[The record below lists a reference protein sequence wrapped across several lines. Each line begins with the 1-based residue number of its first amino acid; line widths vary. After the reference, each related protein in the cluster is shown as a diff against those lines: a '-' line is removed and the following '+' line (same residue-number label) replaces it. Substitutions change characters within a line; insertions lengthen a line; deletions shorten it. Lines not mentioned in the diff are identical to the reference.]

1 MQLSLRFRKT
11 SGWGR
16 KSSLLWLEGYTA
28 KVILIPLQSLIP
40 RFLKTPV
47 NRRAALG
54 APGCPEG
61 SAIGCALVAV
71 AQVGRGSSDLNLL
84 CAKDQ
89 VNENRESRSG
99 I

>member
-1 MQLSLRFRKT
+1 MQLRV
-11 SGWGR
+11 SGV
-16 KSSLLWLEGYTA
+16 GYFPA
-28 KVILIPLQSLIP
+28 
-40 RFLKTPV
+40 
-47 NRRAALG
+47 
-54 APGCPEG
+54 CPEG
-61 SAIGCALVAV
+61 STICYALVAV

>member
-1 MQLSLRFRKT
+1 MQLSLRFCKT

-16 KSSLLWLEGYTA
+16 KSSLLWLEGYMA
-28 KVILIPLQSLIP
+28 NIILIPLQSLIP
-40 RFLKTPV
+40 CFLKTPV

-61 SAIGCALVAV
+61 STICCALVAV

-89 VNENRESRSG
+89 VNENPEHRSG